1 MILKLFFLFLFL
13 LPIVQAQVAIES
25 FTTTPH
31 SVAPGEETVLTLE
44 IENVG
49 NKRINN
55 ILVALDLTALP
66 LATVDSSTEKIMEKI
81 RSDDRQIVSFRIRVL
96 PTAKPQVYKI
106 PVTLTYEGVSKTSLL
121 SLEVSALAKLEI
133 VLDNSN
139 LLTVGD
145 KGKINLRFVNNGLI
159 PITFLTATMQESEGY
174 EIIGSKSVYV
184 GDVDVADFETEEFM
198 LLPKIKDSLVQV
210 DLLYH
215 DANNQEYSTTKFV
228 PLKVYTKDEAQRL
241 GLVAS
246 NSGGWVVASVI
257 IIALL
262 IMKFLGVTVSGV
274 WNWFVSFFSGV
285 FQ

>member
-198 LLPKIKDSLVQV
+198 LLPKIKDTLVQV

-262 IMKFLGVTVSGV
+262 IFYIFRKIRKKRKNDS
-274 WNWFVSFFSGV
+274 
-285 FQ
+285 

>member
-1 MILKLFFLFLFL
+1 M
-13 LPIVQAQVAIES
+13 
-25 FTTTPH
+25 
-31 SVAPGEETVLTLE
+31 E

-198 LLPKIKDSLVQV
+198 LLPKIKDTLVQV

-262 IMKFLGVTVSGV
+262 IFYIFRKIRKKRKNDS
-274 WNWFVSFFSGV
+274 
-285 FQ
+285 